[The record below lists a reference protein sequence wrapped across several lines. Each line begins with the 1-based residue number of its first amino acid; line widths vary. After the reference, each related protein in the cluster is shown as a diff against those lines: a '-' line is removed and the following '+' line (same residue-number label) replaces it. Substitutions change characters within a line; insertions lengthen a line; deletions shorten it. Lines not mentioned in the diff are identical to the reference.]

1 MRYTRKP
8 KTRYQQRMARD
19 TGIVRIVGL
28 VLLAAVTAVLWWVV
42 FFDGAEPPKETDRR
56 AQFAAQEEYYRVVD
70 LYGDAEGAVEA
81 ARVVFE
87 REATGHAED

>member
-1 MRYTRKP
+1 MNRH
-8 KTRYQQRMARD
+8 KTRYERRMARAV
-19 TGIVRIVGL
+19 GITRTVGL
-28 VLLAAVTAVLWWVV
+28 VLCAALAAALWWTAART
-42 FFDGAEPPKETDRR
+42 DEPPKEIDRR